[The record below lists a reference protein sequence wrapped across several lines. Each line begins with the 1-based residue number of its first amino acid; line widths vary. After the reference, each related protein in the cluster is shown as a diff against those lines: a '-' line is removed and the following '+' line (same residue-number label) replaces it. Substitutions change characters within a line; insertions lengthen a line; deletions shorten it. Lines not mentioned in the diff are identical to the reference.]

1 MSSASFM
8 CPSGTAQFRERRH
21 SREEHM
27 VVFKTSHTHSPPSL
41 RKSVQVVSYGVLL
54 FVVSPIEYLLDTI
67 ELFVHAP
74 KEEKG
79 ACWRAAKER
88 RGGCFVSRPFP
99 FCLSFLPVPVS
110 SNMQGNAGIVI
121 TLIDN
126 PHAMSQRA
134 SHAYKQAS
142 SERFLGF
149 LSLFTR

>member
-1 MSSASFM
+1 MAF
-8 CPSGTAQFRERRH
+8 CF
-21 SREEHM
+21 
-27 VVFKTSHTHSPPSL
+27 L
-41 RKSVQVVSYGVLL
+41 
-54 FVVSPIEYLLDTI
+54 SPIEYLLDTI

-110 SNMQGNAGIVI
+110 SSMQGNAGIVI

-126 PHAMSQRA
+126 PYAMSQRA
-134 SHAYKQAS
+134 TSHAYKPLPS
-142 SERFLGF
+142 FGF
-149 LSLFTR
+149 SLPVYPVNLREL